1 MTAWGTNDSCMCIFL
16 CLLPRGTVVQ
26 GVRVSG
32 CQSDTLL
39 HYSPKY
45 PFILQEYT
53 FNVREDLGNGGT
65 IGQVSANDIDSGE
78 FGTII
83 YGILPGYT
91 DIFFIHEDTVCDYI
105 YGITLQTSPTIRFN
119 KPPACFHIWTIST
132 IFSIRYPCLFPGYYS
147 TKRWRGVGL
156 RETIRVCPSC

>member
-1 MTAWGTNDSCMCIFL
+1 MWRRENFTCLSAICMTAWGTNDSCMCIFL

-32 CQSDTLL
+32 CQGVRVSGCQGVRVSGCQGDTLL

-65 IGQVSANDIDSGE
+65 IGQVSANDIDSGG
-78 FGTII
+78 FGTIT

-91 DIFFIHEDTVCDYI
+91 DIFFIHEDTVCDCI
-105 YGITLQTSPTIRFN
+105 Y
-119 KPPACFHIWTIST
+119 
-132 IFSIRYPCLFPGYYS
+132 
-147 TKRWRGVGL
+147 
-156 RETIRVCPSC
+156 